1 MRTPQLDRSVI
12 KAPGWWQWVLTVPLL
27 VAHLAGNVW
36 AIPVASG
43 LCAFAAAVYFAR
55 LRHLHSYPVQIRV
68 AYIFLLACG
77 MVPGMEWIHW
87 VQLIG
92 TTVFVLVGYCLLAR
106 LLSLLP
112 FNRLEPLTAN
122 LVWRIMW
129 TNPSSGGLM
138 TWMDP
143 LSELNPAN
151 SCLVRKAMSI
161 KKGMVHDLVPMN
173 IDSTV

>member
-1 MRTPQLDRSVI
+1 MRTPRFDPSVI
-12 KAPGWWQWVLTVPLL
+12 RDPGWWQWVLTVPLL
-27 VAHLAGNVW
+27 VAHFEGDVC
-36 AIPVASG
+36 AIPMAGVV
-43 LCAFAAAVYFAR
+43 CAFAAAGYFVR

-68 AYIFLLACG
+68 AYIFLFACG

-112 FNRLEPLTAN
+112 FNRLEPLSAN
-122 LVWRIMW
+122 LVWRIMR
-129 TNPSSGGLM
+129 TNPSSGGLI

-143 LSELNPAN
+143 FSEVARAN
-151 SCLVRKAMSI
+151 CCLLRTSMS
-161 KKGMVHDLVPMN
+161 N
-173 IDSTV
+173 RQ